1 MLSTIPTILDNL
13 ENLLYILDG
22 DQRCQ
27 LVGQLIALDNGVFN
41 FGEWFV
47 QQELKHMSDSSRSV
61 MEGQTEYIRVM
72 AQLTVNKYIRIL
84 VLLTSPSYPHHSLC
98 LPALSI
104 IPGASRTI
112 GNVMTTFLNARVY
125 SYFLLEFVR
134 LLVSSTL
141 FRLFS

>member
-1 MLSTIPTILDNL
+1 
-13 ENLLYILDG
+13 
-22 DQRCQ
+22 
-27 LVGQLIALDNGVFN
+27 
-41 FGEWFV
+41 
-47 QQELKHMSDSSRSV
+47 
-61 MEGQTEYIRVM
+61 M

-84 VLLTSPSYPHHSLC
+84 VLLTSPSYPYHSLC

-125 SYFLLEFVR
+125 FYSLLEFVR
-134 LLVSSTL
+134 LLASSTL